1 MKKNIYTPIIALF
14 LGLSFTACN
23 KFLDELPDARA
34 ELDTPEKIQELLA
47 RAYPDA
53 LYADFCE
60 TMSDNAGDKVNLTQS
75 SIFNT
80 QMYSWQ
86 TNNEYSTWD
95 TPPHYFYAAYGA
107 IANANYALEAVENLG
122 GGSELNYLKGEALV
136 ARAYAHFMLG
146 LFWCKPFNP
155 ATAATDL
162 GLPYATK
169 AERKVFEVYRR
180 ISVKDYYDAIE
191 KDLTEGLPLI
201 DNSKYSKPKFHFTKE
216 AAHAF
221 ASRFYLVKGD
231 WDKVISHANEA
242 LGANPENKLRDVKGQ
257 RARTYAQQKLLYAS
271 SDEPANALI
280 VGASSLYA
288 RNFAYNKYGL
298 TLQKSVEVLGDN
310 KHPLNGFRATWAYPL
325 YGNDD
330 YRNFP
335 KYQEYFKYTNVSAG
349 NGYPYDMAVLLSF
362 DEVFLNRLEA
372 YLMKGEKA
380 KFLTD
385 LVVFLRKK
393 TMQNIPDTFVLSEAD
408 MNTIYQN
415 KGTEFDPAYTLST
428 QQREWLQAVADV
440 RRAAF
445 VFEGLRWIDN
455 KRLGMKVVH
464 VKGGQTMELPKDDPR
479 RELQIPEDAI
489 SNGIT
494 ANPR

>member
-23 KFLDELPDARA
+23 KFLDELPDART

-107 IANANYALEAVENLG
+107 VANANYALEAVENLG
-122 GGSELNYLKGEALV
+122 GGSDLNYLKGEALV

-257 RARTYAQQKLLYAS
+257 RARTYAQQELLYAS

-298 TLQKSVEVLGDN
+298 TLQKSEEVLGDN

-349 NGYPYDMAVLLSF
+349 NGYPYDMAVLISF

-464 VKGGQTMELPKDDPR
+464 VKGGQTMELTKDDPR

>member
-23 KFLDELPDARA
+23 KFLDELPDART

-107 IANANYALEAVENLG
+107 VANANYALEAVENLG
-122 GGSELNYLKGEALV
+122 GGSDLNYLKGEALV

-257 RARTYAQQKLLYAS
+257 RARTYAQQELLYAS

-298 TLQKSVEVLGDN
+298 TLQKSEEVLGDN

-349 NGYPYDMAVLLSF
+349 NGYPYDMAVLISF

>member
-23 KFLDELPDARA
+23 KFLDELPDART

-107 IANANYALEAVENLG
+107 VANANYALEAVENLG
-122 GGSELNYLKGEALV
+122 GGSDLNYLKGEALV

-257 RARTYAQQKLLYAS
+257 RARTYAQQELLYAS

-349 NGYPYDMAVLLSF
+349 NGYPYDMAVLISF

>member
-23 KFLDELPDARA
+23 KFLDELPDART

-122 GGSELNYLKGEALV
+122 GGSDLNYLKGEALV

-257 RARTYAQQKLLYAS
+257 RARTYAQQELLYAS

-349 NGYPYDMAVLLSF
+349 NGYPYDMAVLISF

>member
-23 KFLDELPDARA
+23 KFLDELPDART

-107 IANANYALEAVENLG
+107 VANANYALEAVENLG
-122 GGSELNYLKGEALV
+122 GGSDLNYLKGEALV
-136 ARAYAHFMLG
+136 SRAYAHFMLG

-257 RARTYAQQKLLYAS
+257 RARTYAQQELLYAS

-349 NGYPYDMAVLLSF
+349 NGYPYDMAVLISF

>member
-122 GGSELNYLKGEALV
+122 GGSDINYLKGEALV

-257 RARTYAQQKLLYAS
+257 RARTYAQQELLYAS

-349 NGYPYDMAVLLSF
+349 NGYPYDMAVLISF

>member
-1 MKKNIYTPIIALF
+1 M
-14 LGLSFTACN
+14 
-23 KFLDELPDARA
+23 
-34 ELDTPEKIQELLA
+34 
-47 RAYPDA
+47 
-53 LYADFCE
+53 
-60 TMSDNAGDKVNLTQS
+60 
-75 SIFNT
+75 
-80 QMYSWQ
+80 
-86 TNNEYSTWD
+86 
-95 TPPHYFYAAYGA
+95 
-107 IANANYALEAVENLG
+107 
-122 GGSELNYLKGEALV
+122 V

-257 RARTYAQQKLLYAS
+257 RSRTYAQQGLLYAS

-349 NGYPYDMAVLLSF
+349 NGYPYDMAVLISF

>member
-23 KFLDELPDARA
+23 KFLDELPDART
-34 ELDTPEKIQELLA
+34 ELDTSEKIQELLA

-60 TMSDNAGDKVNLTQS
+60 TMSDNAGDKVNLAQS

-257 RARTYAQQKLLYAS
+257 RARTYAQQELLYAS

-310 KHPLNGFRATWAYPL
+310 KHPLNGFRATWAYSI

-349 NGYPYDMAVLLSF
+349 NGYPYDMAVLISY

-385 LVVFLRKK
+385 LVVFLKKK
-393 TMQNIPDTFVLSEAD
+393 TMQNIPDSFVLSETD

-464 VKGGQTMELPKDDPR
+464 VKGGQTMELTKDDPR

>member
-23 KFLDELPDARA
+23 KFLDELPDART

-122 GGSELNYLKGEALV
+122 GGSDLNYLKGEALV

-257 RARTYAQQKLLYAS
+257 RARTYAQQELLYAS

-298 TLQKSVEVLGDN
+298 TLQKSEEVLGDN

-349 NGYPYDMAVLLSF
+349 NGYPYDMAVLISF

-464 VKGGQTMELPKDDPR
+464 VKGGQTMELTKDDPR

>member
-1 MKKNIYTPIIALF
+1 MKKNIYTPIIALI
-14 LGLSFTACN
+14 LGLSLTACD
-23 KFLDELPDARA
+23 KFLDEVPDART
-34 ELDTPEKIQELLA
+34 ELDSPEKVQELLA
-47 RAYPDA
+47 TAYPNA

-60 TMSDNAGDKVNLTQS
+60 TMSDNAGDKVNLTES

-80 QMYSWQ
+80 QMYSWE
-86 TNNEYSTWD
+86 TNNEYSSRD
-95 TPPHYFYAAYGA
+95 TPPYYFYAAYA
-107 IANANYALEAVENLG
+107 AVANANYALEAVEKLG

-146 LFWCKPFNP
+146 LFWCKPYNP
-155 ATAATDL
+155 ATATSDL

-169 AERKVFEVYRR
+169 AERKVFEIYKR
-180 ISVKDYYDAIE
+180 IPLKDYYDAIE
-191 KDLTEGLPLI
+191 KDLTEGISLI
-201 DNSKYSKPKFHFTKE
+201 DNSKYTKPNFHFTKE

-221 ASRFYLVKGD
+221 ASRFYLIKGD
-231 WDKVISHANEA
+231 WDKVIAHANEA
-242 LGANPENKLRDVKGQ
+242 LGSAPANKLRDVKGQ
-257 RARTYAQQKLLYAS
+257 RTRTYAQQQLLYAS

-280 VGASSLYA
+280 VGASSKYE
-288 RNFAYNKYGL
+288 RNFAFNKYGL
-298 TLQKSVEVLGDN
+298 TLQKSEEVLGDN
-310 KHPLNGFRATWAYPL
+310 KHPLNAFRATWAFAIF
-325 YGNDD
+325 GRDD
-330 YRNFP
+330 YRNIP

-349 NGYPYDMAVLLSF
+349 NGYVYDMAVLISY

-385 LVVFLRKK
+385 LVVFLKKK
-393 TMQNIPDTFVLSEAD
+393 TMQDIPDSFVLSEED

-440 RRAAF
+440 RRATF

-464 VKGGQTMELPKDDPR
+464 VKRGQTMELLKNDPR
-479 RELQIPEDAI
+479 RELQIPEDAV

-494 ANPR
+494 VNPR

>member
-23 KFLDELPDARA
+23 KFLDELPDART

-60 TMSDNAGDKVNLTQS
+60 TMSDNAGDKVNLAQS

-122 GGSELNYLKGEALV
+122 GGSDINYLKGEALV

-257 RARTYAQQKLLYAS
+257 RARTYAQQELLYAS

-349 NGYPYDMAVLLSF
+349 NGYPYDMAVLISF

>member
-23 KFLDELPDARA
+23 KFLDELPDART

-122 GGSELNYLKGEALV
+122 GGSDLNYLKGEALV

-257 RARTYAQQKLLYAS
+257 RARTYAQQGLLYAS

-280 VGASSLYA
+280 VGATSLYE

-349 NGYPYDMAVLLSF
+349 NGYAYDMAVLISY

-393 TMQNIPDTFVLSEAD
+393 TRQNIPDSFVLSEAD

>member
-23 KFLDELPDARA
+23 KFLDELPDART

-122 GGSELNYLKGEALV
+122 GGSDLNYLKGEALV

-257 RARTYAQQKLLYAS
+257 RARTYAQQELLYAS

-280 VGASSLYA
+280 VGATSLYA
-288 RNFAYNKYGL
+288 RNFATNKYGL
-298 TLQKSVEVLGDN
+298 SLQKSVEVLGDN
-310 KHPLNGFRATWAYPL
+310 KHPLNGFRATWAYTI

-335 KYQEYFKYTNVSAG
+335 KYQEYFKFTNVSAG
-349 NGYPYDMAVLLSF
+349 NGYPYDMAVLISF

-385 LVVFLRKK
+385 LVVFLKKK
-393 TMQNIPDTFVLSEAD
+393 TMQNIPDSFVLSEAD

-479 RELQIPEDAI
+479 RELQIPEDAV

>member
-23 KFLDELPDARA
+23 KFLDELPDART
-34 ELDTPEKIQELLA
+34 ELDTPEKIHELLA

-60 TMSDNAGDKVNLTQS
+60 TMSDNAGDKVNLAQS

-122 GGSELNYLKGEALV
+122 GGSDINYLKGEALV

-257 RARTYAQQKLLYAS
+257 RARTYAQQELLYAS

-349 NGYPYDMAVLLSF
+349 NGYPYDMAVLISF

>member
-23 KFLDELPDARA
+23 KFLDELPDART

-107 IANANYALEAVENLG
+107 VANANYALEAVENLG
-122 GGSELNYLKGEALV
+122 GGSDLNYLKGEALV

-257 RARTYAQQKLLYAS
+257 RARTYAQQELLYAS

-349 NGYPYDMAVLLSF
+349 NGYPYDMAVLISF

-464 VKGGQTMELPKDDPR
+464 VKGGQTMELTKDDPR

>member
-349 NGYPYDMAVLLSF
+349 NGYPYDMAVLISF

-372 YLMKGEKA
+372 
-380 KFLTD
+380 
-385 LVVFLRKK
+385 
-393 TMQNIPDTFVLSEAD
+393 
-408 MNTIYQN
+408 
-415 KGTEFDPAYTLST
+415 
-428 QQREWLQAVADV
+428 
-440 RRAAF
+440 
-445 VFEGLRWIDN
+445 
-455 KRLGMKVVH
+455 
-464 VKGGQTMELPKDDPR
+464 
-479 RELQIPEDAI
+479 
-489 SNGIT
+489 
-494 ANPR
+494 

>member
-1 MKKNIYTPIIALF
+1 MKKNIYIPIVAF
-14 LGLSFTACN
+14 VLGLSLSSCD
-23 KFLDELPDARA
+23 KFLDEVPDKRT
-34 ELDTPEKIQELLA
+34 ELDSPEKIQELLA
-47 RAYPDA
+47 TAYPNA
-53 LYADFCE
+53 LYAEFCE
-60 TMSDNAGDKVNLTQS
+60 TMSDNAGDKVKFSPTSDL
-75 SIFNT
+75 NT
-80 QMYSWQ
+80 QMYSWE
-86 TNNEYSTWD
+86 TNTQNNTWD
-95 TPPHYFYAAYGA
+95 TPPYYFYAAYRA
-107 IANANYALEAVENLG
+107 IAAANYALEAANDLK
-122 GGSELNYLKGEALV
+122 GGSENNYLKGEALV

-146 LFWCKPFNP
+146 LFWCKPYNP
-155 ATAATDL
+155 ATAASDL

-169 AERKVFEVYRR
+169 AERKVFEIYRR
-180 ISVKDYYDAIE
+180 VSVKDYYDAIE

-221 ASRFYLVKGD
+221 ASRFYLVKGE
-231 WDKVISHANEA
+231 WAKVIAHANEA

-257 RARTYAQQKLLYAS
+257 RSRTYAQQRSLYAAS
-271 SDEPANALI
+271 EEPTNVLI
-280 VGASSLYA
+280 AGASSRYA
-288 RNFAYNKYGL
+288 RYFATNKYSL
-298 TLQKSVEVLGDN
+298 TLQKSNEVFGSDS
-310 KHPLNGFRATWAYPL
+310 HPLGENWAYTI
-325 YGNDD
+325 YGGEDL
-330 YRNFP
+330 RNFP
-335 KYQEYFKYTNVSAG
+335 KFQEYFKYLNISAG
-349 NGYPYDMAVLLSF
+349 TGYPYDMVVLFSY

-385 LVVFLRKK
+385 LVIYLKKK
-393 TMQNIPDTFVLSEAD
+393 TLRDIPSTFALTEAN
-408 MNTIYQN
+408 MNTLYQN
-415 KGTEFDPAYTLST
+415 KGTEFNPVYTLST
-428 QQREWLQAVADV
+428 QQREWLQAVVDV
-440 RRAAF
+440 RRTTF

>member
-23 KFLDELPDARA
+23 KFLDELPDART

-107 IANANYALEAVENLG
+107 VANANYALEAVENLG
-122 GGSELNYLKGEALV
+122 GGSDLNYLKGEALV

-257 RARTYAQQKLLYAS
+257 RARTYAQQGLLYAS

-280 VGASSLYA
+280 VGASSLYE

-349 NGYPYDMAVLLSF
+349 NGYPYDMAVLISY

-385 LVVFLRKK
+385 LVVFLKKK
-393 TMQNIPDTFVLSEAD
+393 TMQNIPDSFVLSETD

-464 VKGGQTMELPKDDPR
+464 VKAGQTMELTKDDPR
-479 RELQIPEDAI
+479 RELQIPEDAV

>member
-1 MKKNIYTPIIALF
+1 MKKNIYIPIVAF
-14 LGLSFTACN
+14 VLGLSLSSCD
-23 KFLDELPDARA
+23 KFLDEVPDKRT
-34 ELDTPEKIQELLA
+34 ELDSPEKIQELLA
-47 RAYPDA
+47 TAYPDA
-53 LYADFCE
+53 LYAEFCE
-60 TMSDNAGDKVNLTQS
+60 AMSDNAGDKTRLSATS
-75 SIFNT
+75 DLNT
-80 QMYSWQ
+80 QMYSWE
-86 TNNEYSTWD
+86 TNTQNNTRD
-95 TPPHYFYAAYGA
+95 TPPHYFYAAYRA
-107 IANANYALEAVENLG
+107 IAAANYALEAANDLK

-146 LFWCKPFNP
+146 IFWCKPYNP
-155 ATAATDL
+155 ATAASDL
-162 GLPYATK
+162 GLPYASK
-169 AERKVFEVYRR
+169 AERKVFEIYRR
-180 ISVKDYYDAIE
+180 VSLKDYYDAIE

-221 ASRFYLVKGD
+221 ASRFYLIKGE
-231 WDKVISHANEA
+231 WDKVIAHANEA
-242 LGANPENKLRDVKGQ
+242 LGSNPESKLRDVKGQ
-257 RARTYAQQKLLYAS
+257 RSRTYAQQQLLYAS

-280 VGASSLYA
+280 IGASSVYG
-288 RNFAYNKYGL
+288 RYFYSHKYGL
-298 TLQKSVEVLGDN
+298 TLEKSEEVLGNN

-335 KYQEYFKYTNVSAG
+335 KYEEYFKYTNISAG
-349 NGYPYDMAVLLSF
+349 NGYPYDMAVLISY

-372 YLMKGEKA
+372 YLMKGEKT

-385 LVVFLRKK
+385 LVLFLKKK
-393 TMQNIPDTFVLSEAD
+393 TMQEIPDSFVLSEAD

-415 KGTEFDPAYTLST
+415 KGAEFAPVYTLST
-428 QQREWLQAVADV
+428 QQREWLQAVADI

-445 VFEGLRWIDN
+445 LFEGIRWIDN

-464 VKGGQTMELPKDDPR
+464 VKAGQTMELTKDDPR
-479 RELQIPEDAI
+479 RELQIPEDAV

>member
-23 KFLDELPDARA
+23 KFLDELPDART

-60 TMSDNAGDKVNLTQS
+60 TMSDNAGDKVNLAQS

-122 GGSELNYLKGEALV
+122 SGSELNYLKGEALV

-169 AERKVFEVYRR
+169 AERKVFEIYRR

-257 RARTYAQQKLLYAS
+257 RARTYAQQELLYAS

-280 VGASSLYA
+280 IGASSLYE
-288 RNFAYNKYGL
+288 RNFATNKYGL
-298 TLQKSVEVLGDN
+298 TLQKSEEVLGDN
-310 KHPLNGFRATWAYPL
+310 KHPLNGFGATWAYSI

-349 NGYPYDMAVLLSF
+349 NGYPYDMAVLISF

-385 LVVFLRKK
+385 LVVFLKKK
-393 TMQNIPDTFVLSEAD
+393 TRQNIPDSFVLSEAD

-415 KGTEFDPAYTLST
+415 KGTEFDPVYTLST